1 VQKVSENVK
10 TSAARRLNA
19 VVVNGMRV
27 DGTLL
32 NAISYS
38 LMVKMLL
45 LVDPKD
51 QDGKMPC
58 AMSKK
63 DQCKLEEMPELC
75 QFQLQEEEELACQ
88 LLEHLELEL
97 EQEQDQA
104 DLQKKLLLKRK
115 KKSNQK

>member
-1 VQKVSENVK
+1 VSTQQEKIFLKLSGKLVQKVLENVK

-58 AMSKK
+58 AM
-63 DQCKLEEMPELC
+63 
-75 QFQLQEEEELACQ
+75 
-88 LLEHLELEL
+88 
-97 EQEQDQA
+97 
-104 DLQKKLLLKRK
+104 
-115 KKSNQK
+115 